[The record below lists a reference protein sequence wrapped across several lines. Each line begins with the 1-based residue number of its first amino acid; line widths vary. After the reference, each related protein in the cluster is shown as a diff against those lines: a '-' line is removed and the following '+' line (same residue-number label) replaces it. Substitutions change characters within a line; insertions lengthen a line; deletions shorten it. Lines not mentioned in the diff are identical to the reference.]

1 MVYSCFVWNILP
13 FSDLNDPSNLSL
25 GYPTHWS
32 VKLTLGGYIPLQTV
46 YFSSNHERSVNSK
59 VHHLSLHLPGAGS
72 VKHTKCPHPIKCC
85 LKATPNTLSPSLH
98 MHWQRHPPTKPIRQL
113 KVKLS
118 VFRVQ
123 RNIIISEQRN
133 QVWLCPIHLEIGV
146 GDVGRSRLPV
156 LLISHLWSLTAPEG
170 DIWKDNDKIVIFS
183 NEVNST
189 YIAKFL

>member
-1 MVYSCFVWNILP
+1 MKDHDASLRHMVYSCFVWNILP

-85 LKATPNTLSPSLH
+85 LKATPNTLY
-98 MHWQRHPPTKPIRQL
+98 TCTDN
-113 KVKLS
+113 
-118 VFRVQ
+118 F
-123 RNIIISEQRN
+123 
-133 QVWLCPIHLEIGV
+133 
-146 GDVGRSRLPV
+146 LP
-156 LLISHLWSLTAPEG
+156 
-170 DIWKDNDKIVIFS
+170 KICQTQTS
-183 NEVNST
+183 SST
-189 YIAKFL
+189 HKTNKAA